1 MTYNVESIKTME
13 FSEAVIRKIGM
24 YLSGDLEQA
33 VELGYRELIYNAID
47 EYLQGY
53 GSIINITI
61 DTKNQIFTCED
72 NARGI
77 PVGVRSDGVNSLI
90 AALTMPHTGG
100 KHDTEVYAGAVGING
115 MGASIVTHTSE
126 WLIATVKRDG
136 KIYQVKFKG
145 TEKGAIVEK
154 ELKEIGKTKETGTTI
169 QYKPSSSVYKNNKLD
184 TKKLLSVI
192 EELSY
197 FTKGLTFNII
207 IDGVKTTFNSKNGLA
222 DALNKKERA
231 HKKVLYF
238 NDTISDVGVE
248 LALQWCRNGSELRPY
263 ANNLYVPDGGAFM
276 TGFKTSLTKAF
287 NSVMNVDFSGDIIR
301 KYLDGYV
308 SVKVKVP
315 QFSNQAKTSLAN
327 PEARTATSA
336 AITTALK
343 QFATENPN
351 DMEKIL
357 DLMDREQRAEAAA
370 QRAREAER
378 QVVQGQKKAKMITNL
393 PAKLADAN
401 GSGYKE
407 LFIVEGDSAGGTLK
421 MVRNHETQAVL
432 PLKGK
437 VLNTFEKELAD
448 ILQNQEI
455 KDLLLT
461 LGAGAGDLTNTKNL
475 RYNKVIIAT
484 DRDADGGHIN
494 ILLLAFFLRH
504 MRPLLEQGLVYR
516 VITPLY
522 AIPKGKE
529 KVFLYSD
536 QELEDYVKKHGI
548 PSHMDRFKGLGAH
561 SKEEIEQFLV
571 NENTR
576 RVEQLQIED
585 MDETFRLF
593 NAMMGNNLELRKILI
608 RTGGDYE

>member
-1 MTYNVESIKTME
+1 
-13 FSEAVIRKIGM
+13 
-24 YLSGDLEQA
+24 
-33 VELGYRELIYNAID
+33 
-47 EYLQGY
+47 
-53 GSIINITI
+53 
-61 DTKNQIFTCED
+61 
-72 NARGI
+72 
-77 PVGVRSDGVNSLI
+77 
-90 AALTMPHTGG
+90 
-100 KHDTEVYAGAVGING
+100 
-115 MGASIVTHTSE
+115 
-126 WLIATVKRDG
+126 
-136 KIYQVKFKG
+136 
-145 TEKGAIVEK
+145 
-154 ELKEIGKTKETGTTI
+154 
-169 QYKPSSSVYKNNKLD
+169 
-184 TKKLLSVI
+184 
-192 EELSY
+192 
-197 FTKGLTFNII
+197 
-207 IDGVKTTFNSKNGLA
+207 
-222 DALNKKERA
+222 
-231 HKKVLYF
+231 
-238 NDTISDVGVE
+238 
-248 LALQWCRNGSELRPY
+248 
-263 ANNLYVPDGGAFM
+263 
-276 TGFKTSLTKAF
+276 
-287 NSVMNVDFSGDIIR
+287 
-301 KYLDGYV
+301 
-308 SVKVKVP
+308 
-315 QFSNQAKTSLAN
+315 
-327 PEARTATSA
+327 
-336 AITTALK
+336 
-343 QFATENPN
+343 
-351 DMEKIL
+351 
-357 DLMDREQRAEAAA
+357 
-370 QRAREAER
+370 
-378 QVVQGQKKAKMITNL
+378 
-393 PAKLADAN
+393 
-401 GSGYKE
+401 
-407 LFIVEGDSAGGTLK
+407 

-475 RYNKVIIAT
+475 RYNKIIIAT